1 MLSRSTLITAL
12 LTLALIAS
20 SFTFYTHLRRD
31 GQPPSAL
38 PGEHNNN
45 NNNKTKVPLEI
56 HIMSKCPDARDC
68 VELLVA
74 PALKNVS
81 DIVDFRMSFIG
92 RRLQDGTTAC
102 MHGPSECLGNSIHL
116 CAARLYPDTYL
127 PFSLCLL
134 HDYARLPDQDFIE
147 SCASKHDVSFE
158 KVNECISSLD
168 PDGGMALLAGS
179 VDRSRRAGVTTSCTV
194 RVEEKVWCVR
204 DGGKWRDCDGG
215 SGVDDLVREVEER
228 YRKGSAVV
236 VESMEEEEEYEAE
249 KPGMVRQE
257 RKSLRQMID
266 ERIIWRG

>member
-1 MLSRSTLITAL
+1 MDGL
-12 LTLALIAS
+12 LS
-20 SFTFYTHLRRD
+20 SFVGPAAICTFYFLFYFSSSTTNP
-31 GQPPSAL
+31 QPPVC
-38 PGEHNNN
+38 HTN
-45 NNNKTKVPLEI
+45 NNNKAKVPLEI

-68 VELLVA
+68 LELLVA

-116 CAARLYPDTYL
+116 CAARLYPDTYF

-134 HDYARLPDQDFIE
+134 HDYARLPAQDFIE
-147 SCASKHDVSFE
+147 SCASKHDIPFE
-158 KVNECISSLD
+158 EINECISSLD
-168 PDGGMALLAGS
+168 PDGGMAMLASS
-179 VDRSRRAGVTTSCTV
+179 VDRSRSAGVATSCTV

-215 SGVDDLVREVEER
+215 SGVNDLVREVEER

-236 VESMEEEEEYEAE
+236 VEGVEEEGWTASACAKLQYPETLE
-249 KPGMVRQE
+249 K
-257 RKSLRQMID
+257 K
-266 ERIIWRG
+266 